1 MTEQDLTQLIEADRR
16 LSQSIIWDIQR
27 RYFLQNG
34 MRAWQDDVVPHTI
47 SSNPV
52 MARAYSQVAFNYV
65 RDCVTA
71 VNNNTFSLNSEQP
84 IYIVELG
91 AGSGRLAYHFLHQF
105 HDRLAQSSLAELPIK
120 FVMTDFVP
128 EIVDFWQEHDHFKP
142 WVEAG
147 LLDFA
152 LFDVGDKR
160 PLTLRHAHLTLT
172 PDLLQNPLIL
182 IANYFFDSIPQDS
195 FVIEDGQLCEN
206 LLTLY
211 SSQPEPDLSDP
222 TIWDR
227 LELAYEAIPLM
238 KPYYD
243 VPEYN
248 QILDEYE
255 SQLPDAAISFP
266 NVGLDCVRFWQ
277 GFGNACVEPGRNGRI
292 LLLSSDRGYTLPHD
306 LIGQE
311 NPLPNL
317 HGSFSLMV
325 NYHAIGQFVEQSGG
339 LALHPE
345 HYQENIQVAAY
356 LLGQLP
362 QQGLETQ
369 QSFAEAI
376 AMNGPNEFFAIKQ
389 ALAPHLESL
398 TLAQLLSYLRLSAW
412 DADVFRD
419 CFPTLLAHV
428 QGESPVWYADV
439 ANAIT
444 HIQQQ
449 YLPLDETDDF
459 EEMIRKLF
467 EEMGIE
473 ENFLEAE

>member
-1 MTEQDLTQLIEADRR
+1 MTNQNPMHIVEADRR

-34 MRAWQDDVVPHTI
+34 MKAWQDDVVPHTI
-47 SSNPV
+47 SSSPI

-71 VNNNTFSLNSEQP
+71 VNNNDFSLNPDQP
-84 IYIVELG
+84 IYIAELG

-105 HDRLAQSSLAELPIK
+105 HDRLAQSALADLSVK

-128 EIVDFWQEHDHFKP
+128 EIVDFWQQHEQFQP

-152 LFDVGDKR
+152 LFDVGEKR
-160 PLTLRHAHLTLT
+160 KLGSAQALHLRHANLTLT
-172 PDLLQNPLIL
+172 PELLQNPLIL

-211 SSQPEPDLSDP
+211 SNQPEPNLEDA

-227 LELAYEAIPLM
+227 LKLAYEAIPLM

-243 VPEYN
+243 VPEYD
-248 QILDEYE
+248 QILDVYE
-255 SQLPDAAISFP
+255 DHLLDATISFP

-277 GFGNACVEPGRNGRI
+277 GFGNGRI
-292 LLLSSDRGYTLPHD
+292 LLLSSDRGYTLPDD
-306 LIGQE
+306 LISQE
-311 NPLPNL
+311 DPLPNL

-325 NYHAIGQFVEQSGG
+325 NYHAIGQFVEQSGW
-339 LALHPE
+339 LALHTE
-345 HYQENIQVAAY
+345 HYQENIQVAAF

-362 QQGLETQ
+362 NEGIETHQ
-369 QSFAEAI
+369 AFTDAI

-389 ALAPHLESL
+389 ALEPHLESL
-398 TLAQLLSYLRLSAW
+398 TLGQLLSYLRLSAW
-412 DADVFRD
+412 DADIFRD

-428 QGESPVWYADV
+428 QAESSVWYADV
-439 ANAIT
+439 ANAIAQV
-444 HIQQQ
+444 QQQ
-449 YLPLDETDDF
+449 YLPLCESDDLKG
-459 EEMIRKLF
+459 MIEKLV

-473 ENFLEAE
+473 ES